1 MTFDL
6 SPFITRL
13 QTGQG
18 FLHLY
23 FLSVHFRTF
32 FNAELG
38 ACGLVN
44 DNGEY
49 IVAVSNIL
57 FDAVPRLAP
66 FLTSLYQCRV

>member
-6 SPFITRL
+6 SPFITGL

-23 FLSVHFRTF
+23 FLSVHSRAF

-66 FLTSLYQCRV
+66 FLTSLY